1 MGNNKEIAKILKE
14 SLSIV
19 DELGNL
25 DVEDLDDFDINN
37 YPEMEEINENLYL
50 KEGFYVKQY
59 DKDDYEYW
67 TEIKAEKWIPLP
79 QPPK

>member
-25 DVEDLDDFDINN
+25 DVEDLDDFDIDMLEELLSIIERAKKLKKNN
-37 YPEMEEINENLYL
+37 HWKL
-50 KEGFYVKQY
+50 
-59 DKDDYEYW
+59 
-67 TEIKAEKWIPLP
+67 
-79 QPPK
+79 

>member
-25 DVEDLDDFDINN
+25 DVEDLDDFDND
-37 YPEMEEINENLYL
+37 MLEELLSIIERAKKL
-50 KEGFYVKQY
+50 KKNHHW
-59 DKDDYEYW
+59 K
-67 TEIKAEKWIPLP
+67 L
-79 QPPK
+79 